1 MKVVIT
7 GMGLLSSLGNNID
20 DTFSALL
27 EGKSGVRHY
36 PEWQSQ
42 KGLYCH
48 LGAPVDSYDIKFI
61 PRNRR
66 RTMSRM
72 SEMGLLATLQALE
85 QAQLLNSPHLSPT
98 RSLVCLGSTSGSP
111 FELEVYFKKYLERG
125 GPEGQLSTS
134 FFKVMNH
141 SLASNVVSGLEK
153 NIPLLGISS
162 ACSTSAQALIVGWE
176 LIQSGLYDVVIAGGA
191 DELHHTSVAIFDNV
205 HAASRGYNDDPQNSP
220 RPFDKARDG
229 LVVSE
234 GAGVL
239 ILESEKHA
247 RERQAPIQAVFEGG
261 AYVCDATHMSEPQV
275 KAMVQ
280 VMNSTFQRTG
290 KQASDIDYVS
300 AHATATLMGDVE
312 EAKATA
318 EVFGSKTPVSSLK
331 GHFGHSLA
339 ACGAI
344 EAIASIE
351 MMNRGIILPTRN
363 LDNID
368 DACKGIK
375 LIQKNTATR
384 INSFLSNNFA
394 FGGMNTS
401 FIVSSR
407 ESLK

>member
-1 MKVVIT
+1 MNVVIT
-7 GMGLLSSLGNNID
+7 GMGILSSLGNNVSD
-20 DTFSALL
+20 MFNSLL
-27 EGKSGVRHY
+27 AGKSGVRHY
-36 PEWQSQ
+36 PEWQAQ

-48 LGAPVDSYDIKFI
+48 LGAPAEPYDIKVI
-61 PRNRR
+61 PRSAR

-72 SEMGLLATLQALE
+72 SEMGILATMQALE
-85 QAQLLNSPHLSPT
+85 QAQLLNSPLLTST
-98 RSLVCLGSTSGSP
+98 RSLLCMGSTSGSP
-111 FELEVYFKKYLERG
+111 FELEIYFRKYLERG

-141 SLASNVVSGLEK
+141 SVAANVVAGIGK
-153 NIPLLGISS
+153 NIPIIGISS

-176 LIQSGLYDVVIAGGA
+176 MIQSGLYDIVIAGGA

-205 HAASRGYNDDPQNSP
+205 HAASRGYNENPQKSP

-247 RERQAPIQAVFEGG
+247 MERKAPILATFRAG
-261 AYVCDATHMSEPQV
+261 AYICDATHMSEPQV
-275 KAMVQ
+275 QAMVH
-280 VMNSTFQRTG
+280 VMKSTFQRAG
-290 KQASDIDYVS
+290 CESSHINYVN
-300 AHATATLMGDVE
+300 AHATATLMGDIA

-318 EVFGSKTPVSSLK
+318 EIFGSKTPVSSLK

-339 ACGAI
+339 ACGAL
-344 EAIASIE
+344 EVIASIE
-351 MMNRGIILPTRN
+351 MMNRGMLIPTRN

-368 DACKGIK
+368 PGC
-375 LIQKNTATR
+375 NS
-384 INSFLSNNFA
+384 INLLREITPTKIHTFMSNNFA

-401 FIVSSR
+401 LIISKENR
-407 ESLK
+407 T